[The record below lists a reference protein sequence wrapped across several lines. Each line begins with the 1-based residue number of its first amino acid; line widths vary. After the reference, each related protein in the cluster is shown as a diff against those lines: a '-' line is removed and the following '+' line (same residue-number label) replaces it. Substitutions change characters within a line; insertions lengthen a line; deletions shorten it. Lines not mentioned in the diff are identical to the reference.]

1 MKELWLVIPLTP
13 VLSPSEYMCLKLEKG
28 REIRD
33 LEETSY
39 KWEFVV
45 YHLHFEE
52 GAWDGGMKQRSEK

>member
-45 YHLHFEE
+45 YHLHFEK
-52 GAWDGGMKQRSEK
+52 GA